1 MLLLYALLSYFAITI
16 CVRHQFAHE
25 PHNSTIKPRFHLIG
39 HMYTDTTCVGCKC
52 MIFTFTRNWRL
63 EQEIAGLLWR
73 ISREDL
79 KTSDSLSGSE
89 RRDSFG
95 SRVRQI
101 TVIHFINNYGK
112 NIKTTPIVLKSR
124 QTQNTHLHTL
134 TNWCNYGWELLRGH

>member
-1 MLLLYALLSYFAITI
+1 
-16 CVRHQFAHE
+16 
-25 PHNSTIKPRFHLIG
+25 
-39 HMYTDTTCVGCKC
+39 

-134 TNWCNYGWELLRGH
+134 TN

>member
-16 CVRHQFAHE
+16 FVRHQFAHE
-25 PHNSTIKPRFHLIG
+25 PQNSTIKPRFHLIG
-39 HMYTDTTCVGCKC
+39 HMCTDTTCVGCKC

-124 QTQNTHLHTL
+124 QTQNTHLYTL